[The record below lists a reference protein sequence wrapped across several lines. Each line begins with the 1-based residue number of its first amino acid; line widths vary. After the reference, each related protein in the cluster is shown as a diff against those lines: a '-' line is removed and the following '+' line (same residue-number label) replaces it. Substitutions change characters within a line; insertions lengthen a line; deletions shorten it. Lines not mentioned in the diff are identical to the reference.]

1 MSPAAPPAVVPS
13 RTILLTGIREQ
24 WRLFAVAVFASLVY
38 GALTVADAWV
48 LGWVTDNVIAPAM
61 RDGRLTTAAVVSTV
75 ALFLGVATVRALGI
89 VGRRLIGGIVYFRL
103 AADYRRRV
111 TRQYLALPLSW
122 HARHPTGA
130 LLSNANADVE
140 ATWQVMNPMPMAV
153 GVLAMLIVAVIAMA
167 AADWVLTL
175 VGLVVFPLLF
185 AINVVYQRALSPR
198 VTRAQQLRAQ
208 VSEVAHESFDGALV
222 VKTLGREAEETAR
235 FRAVT
240 EELRDASISAG
251 RVRSIFDPVLEAL
264 PNLGVLMVVV
274 IGVERVLSQSADP
287 GDVVEVAYLF
297 TVIAFPVRAIGWV
310 LGELPRSQVGWAR
323 VRAVLDAR
331 GAMLYGSATLP
342 GAGPV
347 ALSLTGVRAAYAPV
361 VDDLAAEGE
370 PAEPPRE
377 VLRGVDLEVPA
388 GRTVAVVGLTGSGK
402 STLAAL
408 LVRLTDPTAGV
419 VRLDGHPL
427 TELSHQGLAEAVAL
441 VPQQTFLFD
450 DTVRDNVTLGADL
463 PDSAVWDALRTAQ
476 ADGFVSALPAGLDTF
491 VGERGTTLSGGQRQ
505 RIALARALVR
515 RPRLLVLDD
524 ATSAVDPDV
533 ESRIVA
539 ALRRPDASASQDNG
553 TDPATSP
560 TVVVVAY
567 RKATISLA
575 DEVVL
580 LSGGRI
586 AERGTH
592 AELVQRSAVY
602 RDLVDAY
609 DLGRPGDH
617 GTDGSIDYEPPGPAS
632 VQALR

>member
-1 MSPAAPPAVVPS
+1 MSTAAVVPS
-13 RTILLTGIREQ
+13 RTILMTGIREQ

-48 LGWVTDNVIAPAM
+48 LGWVTDNVISPAVAE
-61 RDGRLTTAAVVSTV
+61 GRLTTAAIISTV
-75 ALFLGVATVRALGI
+75 ALFVGVATVRALGI

-103 AADYRRRV
+103 AADYRRQV

-122 HARHPTGA
+122 HARHPTGQ

-153 GVLAMLIVAVIAMA
+153 GVLAMLVVGVGAMA

-198 VTRAQQLRAQ
+198 VTRAQELRAQ

-240 EELRDASISAG
+240 EALRDASISAG
-251 RVRSIFDPVLEAL
+251 KVRSMFDPVLEAL
-264 PNLGVLMVVV
+264 PNLGVLLVVV
-274 IGVERVLSQSADP
+274 IGVERVLSGAADA

-331 GAMLYGSATLP
+331 GAMPYGSRTLP
-342 GAGPV
+342 GSGPV
-347 ALSLTGVRAAYAPV
+347 RLTLTGVRVAHPDPEAALDSDGASLR
-361 VDDLAAEGE
+361 DGE
-370 PAEPPRE
+370 RE

-402 STLAAL
+402 STLATL
-408 LVRLTDPTAGV
+408 LVRLLDPDDGTIS
-419 VRLDGHPL
+419 LDGHPL
-427 TELSHQGLAEAVAL
+427 PELSQAALAEAVAL

-450 DTVRDNVTLGADL
+450 DTVRDNVTLGAEITD
-463 PDSAVWDALRTAQ
+463 DDVWVALRTAQ
-476 ADGFVSALPAGLDTF
+476 ADGFVRALPDGLDTH

-524 ATSAVDPDV
+524 ATSAVDPEV
-533 ESRIVA
+533 ESRILA
-539 ALRRPDASASQDNG
+539 ALRRPTGAPA
-553 TDPATSP
+553 DPHGALLAP
-560 TVVVVAY
+560 TVVVIAY

-580 LSGGRI
+580 LAGGRV
-586 AERGTH
+586 ADRGTH
-592 AELVQRSAVY
+592 AELVQRSATY

-609 DLGRPGDH
+609 DRSRPANQSSTGDSS
-617 GTDGSIDYEPPGPAS
+617 TSAAAS
-632 VQALR
+632 ASSAPR

>member
-1 MSPAAPPAVVPS
+1 VSVRSALPVVPA
-13 RTILLTGIREQ
+13 REILATGIREQ
-24 WRLFAVAVFASLVY
+24 WRLFAVAVTASLVY

-48 LGWVTDNVIAPAM
+48 LGWVTDHVITPAID
-61 RDGRLTTAAVVSTV
+61 RGALTTAAVLTTV

-122 HARHPTGA
+122 HARHPTGQ

-153 GVLAMLIVAVIAMA
+153 GVLAMLVVGVAAMA

-185 AINVVYQRALSPR
+185 CVNVVYQRALSPK
-198 VTRAQQLRAQ
+198 VTRAQELRAQ

-235 FRAVT
+235 FRTVAHQ
-240 EELRDASISAG
+240 LRDAAIAAG

-264 PNLGVLMVVV
+264 PNIGVLLVVV
-274 IGVERVLSQSADP
+274 LGVERVLSGAAQP
-287 GDVVEVAYLF
+287 GDVVQVAYLF

-323 VRAVLDAR
+323 LRAVLDAR
-331 GAMLYGSATLP
+331 GATPYGTHDLP
-342 GAGPV
+342 GTGPA
-347 ALSLTGVRAAYAPV
+347 ALSLIDVHVGYDPRVAGSMLDEEADPQRVSEGV
-361 VDDLAAEGE
+361 
-370 PAEPPRE
+370 RE
-377 VLRGVDLEVPA
+377 VLRGIDLEVAP

-402 STLAAL
+402 STLASL
-408 LVRLTDPTAGV
+408 LVRLTDPDAGEIC
-419 VRLDGHPL
+419 LDGRPL
-427 TELSHQGLAEAVAL
+427 PELTHRALADAVAL

-450 DTVRDNVTLGADL
+450 DTVRDNVTLGAGV
-463 PDSAVWDALRTAQ
+463 PDDAVWQALRTAQ
-476 ADGFVSALPAGLDTF
+476 ADGFVAALPHGLDTE

-505 RIALARALVR
+505 RLALARALVR
-515 RPRLLVLDD
+515 QPRLLVLDD
-524 ATSAVDPDV
+524 ATSAVDPEV
-533 ESRIVA
+533 ESRILA
-539 ALRRPDASASQDNG
+539 ALRADPPGG
-553 TDPATSP
+553 TGTAP

-580 LSGGRI
+580 LSGGRVSD
-586 AERGTH
+586 RGTH
-592 AELVQRSAVY
+592 TELVQRSAVY

-609 DLGRPGDH
+609 DHARVGSGAPG
-617 GTDGSIDYEPPGPAS
+617 
-632 VQALR
+632 

>member
-1 MSPAAPPAVVPS
+1 MSTAAPAVVPS
-13 RTILLTGIREQ
+13 RTILMTGIREQ

-48 LGWVTDNVIAPAM
+48 LGWVTDNVISPAIAE
-61 RDGRLTTAAVVSTV
+61 GRLTTAAILSTV
-75 ALFLGVATVRALGI
+75 ALFVGVATVRALGI

-122 HARHPTGA
+122 HARHPTGQ

-153 GVLAMLIVAVIAMA
+153 GVLAMLVVGVGAMA

-198 VTRAQQLRAQ
+198 VTRAQELRAQ

-222 VKTLGREAEETAR
+222 VKTLGREVEETAR
-235 FRAVT
+235 FNAVT
-240 EELRDASISAG
+240 TALRDASISAG
-251 RVRSIFDPVLEAL
+251 RVRSMFDPVLEAL
-264 PNLGVLMVVV
+264 PNLGVLLVVV
-274 IGVERVLSQSADP
+274 IGVERVLSGAADP

-331 GAMLYGSATLP
+331 GAMPYGPRSLP
-342 GAGPV
+342 GSGPV
-347 ALSLTGVRAAYAPV
+347 RLSLTGVRVAHPDPEAGL
-361 VDDLAAEGE
+361 DLDGASLRDGE
-370 PAEPPRE
+370 RE
-377 VLRGVDLEVPA
+377 VLRGLDLEVPA

-402 STLAAL
+402 STLATL
-408 LVRLTDPTAGV
+408 LVRLVDPDDGTV
-419 VRLDGHPL
+419 SLDGHPL
-427 TELSHQGLAEAVAL
+427 PELTQTALASAVAL

-450 DTVRDNVTLGADL
+450 DTVRDNVTLGADIT
-463 PDSAVWDALRTAQ
+463 DDDVWAALRTAQ
-476 ADGFVSALPAGLDTF
+476 ADGFVRALPDGLGTH

-505 RIALARALVR
+505 RLALARALVR

-524 ATSAVDPDV
+524 ATSAVDPEV
-533 ESRIVA
+533 ESRILA
-539 ALRRPDASASQDNG
+539 ALRRPAGEPSDTDATPVA
-553 TDPATSP
+553 P
-560 TVVVVAY
+560 TVVVIAY

-580 LSGGRI
+580 LAGGRV
-586 AERGTH
+586 ADRGTH
-592 AELVQRSAVY
+592 AELVQRSATY

-609 DLGRPGDH
+609 DRSRPAGAA
-617 GTDGSIDYEPPGPAS
+617 TVSAAGSDAS
-632 VQALR
+632 VPR

>member
-1 MSPAAPPAVVPS
+1 MSTVAPAVVPS

-48 LGWVTDNVIAPAM
+48 LGWVTDNVITPAI
-61 RDGRLTTAAVVSTV
+61 DEGRLTTAAVVSTI
-75 ALFLGVATVRALGI
+75 ALFVGVATVRALGI

-122 HARHPTGA
+122 HARHPTGQ

-153 GVLAMLIVAVIAMA
+153 GVLAMLVVGVGAMA

-198 VTRAQQLRAQ
+198 VTRAQELRAQ

-222 VKTLGREAEETAR
+222 VKTLGRETEETAR

-240 EELRDASISAG
+240 TQLRDASISAG
-251 RVRSIFDPVLEAL
+251 RVRSMFDPVLEAL
-264 PNLGVLMVVV
+264 PNLGVLLVVV
-274 IGVERVLSQSADP
+274 IGVERVLSGAADA

-331 GAMLYGSATLP
+331 GAMPYGSRTLP
-342 GAGPV
+342 GSGPV
-347 ALSLTGVRAAYAPV
+347 RLELTGVRVAHPDPDAGLDLDGAALR
-361 VDDLAAEGE
+361 DGE
-370 PAEPPRE
+370 RE
-377 VLRGVDLEVPA
+377 VLRGVDLDVPA

-402 STLAAL
+402 STLATL
-408 LVRLTDPTAGV
+408 LVRLRDPADGTIS
-419 VRLDGHPL
+419 LDGHPL
-427 TELSHQGLAEAVAL
+427 PELSHAALAAAVAL

-450 DTVRDNVTLGADL
+450 DTVRDNVTLGAEIGD
-463 PDSAVWDALRTAQ
+463 DDVWAALRTAQ
-476 ADGFVSALPAGLDTF
+476 ADGFVQALPAGLDTH

-505 RIALARALVR
+505 RLALARALVR

-524 ATSAVDPDV
+524 ATSAVDPEV
-533 ESRIVA
+533 ESRILA
-539 ALRRPDASASQDNG
+539 ALRRPTGQ
-553 TDPATSP
+553 PAEPDGLPVAP
-560 TVVVVAY
+560 TVVVIAY
-567 RKATISLA
+567 RKVTISLA

-580 LSGGRI
+580 LAGGRV

-592 AELVQRSAVY
+592 ADLLQRSAVY

-609 DLGRPGDH
+609 DRSRRATQPTGDATSPAPG
-617 GTDGSIDYEPPGPAS
+617 EPP
-632 VQALR
+632 R

>member
-1 MSPAAPPAVVPS
+1 MSTSMSTRTAPPVVPS
-13 RTILLTGIREQ
+13 RTILRTGIREQ
-24 WRLFAVAVFASLVY
+24 WRLFAVAVTASLVY

-48 LGWVTDNVIAPAM
+48 LGWVTDHVITPAID
-61 RDGRLTTAAVVSTV
+61 RGALTTAAVVTTL

-122 HARHPTGA
+122 HARHPTGQ

-153 GVLAMLIVAVIAMA
+153 GVVAMLVVGVGAMA

-185 AINVVYQRALSPR
+185 AINVVYQRALSPK
-198 VTRAQQLRAQ
+198 VTRAQELRAR

-222 VKTLGREAEETAR
+222 VKTLGREADETAR

-240 EELRDASISAG
+240 HELRDAAIAVG
-251 RVRSIFDPVLEAL
+251 RVRSVFDPVLEAL
-264 PNLGVLMVVV
+264 PNLGILLVVV
-274 IGVERVLSQSADP
+274 LGVERVLSGAAQP
-287 GDVVEVAYLF
+287 GDVVQVAYLF

-323 VRAVLDAR
+323 LRAVLDAR
-331 GAMLYGSATLP
+331 GAMPYGRERLL
-342 GAGPV
+342 GDGPV
-347 ALSLTGVRAAYAPV
+347 ALSLDDVHVAYDPHVADSLLDEEPGGDGGV
-361 VDDLAAEGE
+361 
-370 PAEPPRE
+370 RE
-377 VLRGVDLEVPA
+377 VLRGVDLEVSP

-402 STLAAL
+402 STLASL
-408 LVRLTDPTAGV
+408 LVRLTDPDAGT
-419 VRLDGHPL
+419 VRLDGQPL
-427 TELSHQGLAEAVAL
+427 PELSQRSLADAVAL

-450 DTVRDNVTLGADL
+450 DTVRDNVTLSADI
-463 PDSAVWDALRTAQ
+463 PDDEVWQALRTCQ
-476 ADGFVSALPAGLDTF
+476 ADGFVSALPRGLDTP

-505 RIALARALVR
+505 RLALARALVR

-533 ESRIVA
+533 EARILA
-539 ALRRPDASASQDNG
+539 ALRGGGGARAE
-553 TDPATSP
+553 TP

-580 LSGGRI
+580 LFGGRV
-586 AERGTH
+586 ADRGTH
-592 AELVQRSAVY
+592 AELVQRSSTY

-609 DLGRPGDH
+609 DCARPADDEL
-617 GTDGSIDYEPPGPAS
+617 GTDSDPGGQRRAPATS
-632 VQALR
+632 GVPQ

>member
-1 MSPAAPPAVVPS
+1 MSTAAGAPVVPA
-13 RTILLTGIREQ
+13 RAILLTGIREQ
-24 WRLFAVAVFASLVY
+24 RRLFAVAVTASVVY
-38 GALTVADAWV
+38 GALTVADALV
-48 LGWVTDNVIAPAM
+48 LGYVTDSVITPAIQ
-61 RDGRLTTAAVVSTV
+61 RGALTTAAVVSTIG
-75 ALFLGVATVRALGI
+75 LFLGVASVRALAI

-111 TRQYLALPLSW
+111 TRQYLSLPLSW

-153 GVLAMLIVAVIAMA
+153 GVVAMLVIGVGAMA

-185 AINVVYQRALSPR
+185 AVNVVYQRALSPR
-198 VTRAQQLRAQ
+198 VTRAQRLRAE

-240 EELRDASISAG
+240 HQLRDAAIAAG
-251 RVRSIFDPVLEAL
+251 RVRSAFDPLLEAL
-264 PNLGVLMVVV
+264 PNIGVLLVVV
-274 IGVERVLSQSADP
+274 LGVERVLSGAAEV
-287 GDVVEVAYLF
+287 GDVVQVAYLF

-331 GAMLYGSATLP
+331 GAMGYGDEEP
-342 GAGPV
+342 VGDGPV
-347 ALSLTGVRAAYAPV
+347 ALALRDVHVGYDPV
-361 VDDLAAEGE
+361 VVAAHGE
-370 PAEPPRE
+370 EPETGGWASVRE
-377 VLRGVDLEVPA
+377 VLRGVDLDVAA
-388 GRTVAVVGLTGSGK
+388 GRTVAVVGLTGAGK
-402 STLAAL
+402 STLAGL
-408 LVRLTDPTAGV
+408 LVRLTDPDAGEIC
-419 VRLDGHPL
+419 LDGVPL
-427 TELSHQGLAEAVAL
+427 PRLTQHSLAETVAL

-450 DTVRDNVTLGADL
+450 DTVRDNVTLGADVS
-463 PDSAVWDALRTAQ
+463 DERVWQALRVAQ
-476 ADGFVSALPAGLDTF
+476 ADGFVSALPLGLGTH

-505 RIALARALVR
+505 RLALARALVR

-533 ESRIVA
+533 EARILT
-539 ALRRPDASASQDNG
+539 ALRGRPADGAA
-553 TDPATSP
+553 P

-567 RKATISLA
+567 RKATIALA
-575 DEVVL
+575 DEVL
-580 LSGGRI
+580 LLLHGRV

-592 AELVQRSAVY
+592 AELAARSALY

-609 DLGRPGDH
+609 DQARPAP
-617 GTDGSIDYEPPGPAS
+617 EELPAEVPDLS
-632 VQALR
+632 DEGVPT